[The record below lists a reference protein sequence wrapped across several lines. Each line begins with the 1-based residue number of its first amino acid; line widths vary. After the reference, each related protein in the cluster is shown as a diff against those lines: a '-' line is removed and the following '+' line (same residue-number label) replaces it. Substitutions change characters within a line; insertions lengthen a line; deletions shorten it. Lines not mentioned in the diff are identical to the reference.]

1 MLALLLGTAYD
12 YFFLLF
18 FLLQGMMVH
27 FHMEEEK
34 LDTKPCPISLI
45 LQEYSQ
51 IDVCLVKLK

>member
-1 MLALLLGTAYD
+1 
-12 YFFLLF
+12 
-18 FLLQGMMVH
+18 MVH